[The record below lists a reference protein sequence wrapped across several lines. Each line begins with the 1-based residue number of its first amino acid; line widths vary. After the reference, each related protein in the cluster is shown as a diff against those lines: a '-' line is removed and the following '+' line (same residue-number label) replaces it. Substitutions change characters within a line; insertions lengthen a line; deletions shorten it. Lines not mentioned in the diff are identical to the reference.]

1 MRVALATSFVFIVLA
16 VGAAVAQEPGPDASR
31 APFTVVTQLFD
42 ASLPDTL
49 GLVEHP
55 GAETFTVFRPG
66 DGDNTFN
73 HGAVITKF
81 KELFYVQWQTSQQ
94 DEDSPDT
101 HVVYSTSR
109 DGRAWTEPRKLVTSP
124 PGSMTT
130 SGGWWL
136 HDGQLIAYIN
146 VWPRAGEIKHGGMT
160 MYVSSRDGASWTEL
174 QPVTDKHDRPV
185 SGVFEQDP
193 EAMPNGRIISAFH
206 LQPGLNVAPHYTDD
220 PAGLRGWTRG
230 KMENLSFDGPI
241 SREIEPSW
249 FMRNDGAIVMVF
261 RDQAET
267 FLKLASVS
275 HDDGETWS
283 PPVLT
288 NMPDSRSKQSAGNLP
303 DGTAFLVG
311 NPVTSK
317 LRFPLVVALSRDG
330 KVFDRAWLL
339 RRGGRT
345 LPEMR
350 YDGRYK
356 RQGFSYPK
364 SAVIGDWLYIAYAT
378 NKEDIEVTRVPVDSL
393 YPSEM

>member
-1 MRVALATSFVFIVLA
+1 
-16 VGAAVAQEPGPDASR
+16 
-31 APFTVVTQLFD
+31 
-42 ASLPDTL
+42 
-49 GLVEHP
+49 
-55 GAETFTVFRPG
+55 
-66 DGDNTFN
+66 
-73 HGAVITKF
+73 
-81 KELFYVQWQTSQQ
+81 
-94 DEDSPDT
+94 
-101 HVVYSTSR
+101 
-109 DGRAWTEPRKLVTSP
+109 
-124 PGSMTT
+124 
-130 SGGWWL
+130 
-136 HDGQLIAYIN
+136 
-146 VWPRAGEIKHGGMT
+146 
-160 MYVSSRDGASWTEL
+160 
-174 QPVTDKHDRPV
+174 
-185 SGVFEQDP
+185 
-193 EAMPNGRIISAFH
+193 
-206 LQPGLNVAPHYTDD
+206 
-220 PAGLRGWTRG
+220 
-230 KMENLSFDGPI
+230 MENLSFDGPI